1 MIEVILNIGL
11 FLLGGVI
18 GGFFVGRKMTEDIE
32 NIMETQDELME
43 AYTNANN
50 TLRRLGVKDGE

>member
-1 MIEVILNIGL
+1 
-11 FLLGGVI
+11 
-18 GGFFVGRKMTEDIE
+18 MTEDIE